1 MGASGK
7 IEVRCSEQ
15 DRAAWKAKADAAGL
29 TLSELVR
36 QSLGRVRTWT
46 VKDRRAARERVLQL
60 ARIGNNLNQIARWA
74 NTHKSAADA
83 TEVIGALVSIERL
96 LSETAETAAEVA
108 NAD

>member
-1 MGASGK
+1 MGATGK
-7 IEVRCSEQ
+7 IEIRCTED
-15 DRAAWKAKADAAGL
+15 DRAAWKNKADAAGL

-46 VKDRRAARERVLQL
+46 AKDRRAARERVLQL

-83 TEVIGALVSIERL
+83 GEVIGALISIERL
-96 LSETAETAAEVA
+96 LSEQGQTDVG
-108 NAD
+108 

>member
-1 MGASGK
+1 MGTTGK
-7 IEVRCSEQ
+7 IEIRCTEG

-46 VKDRRAARERVLQL
+46 AKDRRTARDRVLQL

-83 TEVIGALVSIERL
+83 TEVIGALISIERL
-96 LSETAETAAEVA
+96 LREQGQPSDAG
-108 NAD
+108 

>member
-1 MGASGK
+1 MGTTGK
-7 IEVRCSEQ
+7 IEIRCSDA

-46 VKDRRAARERVLQL
+46 AKDRQASRARVLQL

-74 NTHKSAADA
+74 NTHKSGADA
-83 TEVIGALVSIERL
+83 AEVIGALISIERL
-96 LSETAETAAEVA
+96 LKEQERPDAG
-108 NAD
+108 